1 MPRLSHIILVFSLTA
16 MAVADRE
23 TLADGSAPTVPLTDA
38 SAFERTYGASF
49 YSFDACGDSLTGQ
62 EFRAVLVDR
71 FDQCP
76 FSAEARMHFA
86 EWTKAQRLKSSE
98 VIQEMILEHGGLPVR
113 LNGMSTTCHERFL
126 RPDYQRL
133 QANLEQYRRGHAD
146 TAAILHGACNA
157 LEITP

>member
-1 MPRLSHIILVFSLTA
+1 MPRVSHIVFAFASTA
-16 MAVADRE
+16 MVVAGLE
-23 TLADGSAPTVPLTDA
+23 TFAEGSTPAVPLTDP
-38 SAFERTYGASF
+38 SAFEHAYGASF
-49 YSFDACGDSLTGQ
+49 YGFDACGDSLTGQ

-71 FDQCP
+71 FSQCP
-76 FSAEARMHFA
+76 FSVGARKHFA

-113 LNGMSTTCHERFL
+113 LNGMPTTCHERFL

-133 QANLEQYRRGHAD
+133 QANLEQYRRGHTD
-146 TAAILHGACNA
+146 TTAILHGACNA